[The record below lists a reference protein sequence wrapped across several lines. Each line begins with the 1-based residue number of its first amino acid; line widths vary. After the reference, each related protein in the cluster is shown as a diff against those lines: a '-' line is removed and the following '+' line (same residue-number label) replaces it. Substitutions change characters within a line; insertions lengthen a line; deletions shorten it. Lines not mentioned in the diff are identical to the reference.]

1 MSALARLAAAGSAPL
16 GAPLRADDRDIP
28 EILRPLA
35 RVKNGF
41 YAFESA
47 LHVYPWGETGEGGAS
62 LRDRELWRREYG
74 DEVAGLTFF
83 AEDAFGFQFATDGE
97 AILFFDPETAERE
110 HMAADVEEW
119 AAAVLDDVATH
130 TGFPVMHEWQ
140 ARNGTIPPGH
150 RLPPPRHSVRSR
162 RRIRRAG
169 NAHGRVDT
177 PDALPCRPLSPDQGP
192 SGRRTHSSQGRMV
205 NRPRRR
211 PGRVEPGRGFDTD
224 ENKVASFQPITPP
237 IAGAKRK
244 R

>member
-16 GAPLRADDRDIP
+16 GAPLRADDGDIP

-119 AAAVLDDVATH
+119 AAAVLDDVATY

-140 ARNGTIPPGH
+140 ARNGTISPGH
-150 RLPPPRHSVRSR
+150 RLAPAIPFVLGGGYDAREMRMAESIHLMRFRADLYRQIKGLPDGA
-162 RRIRRAG
+162 RIR
-169 NAHGRVDT
+169 
-177 PDALPCRPLSPDQGP
+177 L
-192 SGRRTHSSQGRMV
+192 
-205 NRPRRR
+205 
-211 PGRVEPGRGFDTD
+211 RVEW
-224 ENKVASFQPITPP
+224 
-237 IAGAKRK
+237 
-244 R
+244 